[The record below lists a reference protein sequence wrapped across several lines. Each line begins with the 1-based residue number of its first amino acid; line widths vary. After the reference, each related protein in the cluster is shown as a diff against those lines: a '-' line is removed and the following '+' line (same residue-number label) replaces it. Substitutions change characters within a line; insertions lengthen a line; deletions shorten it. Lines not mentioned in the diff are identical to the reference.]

1 MNAYSMFPK
10 SDAQKNFEEAFLV
23 LYHKKGLGGFTVTQL
38 INASA
43 YTRAT
48 FYRYFNNLDDVL
60 ESIEAENTCSNIC
73 ATIIKQA
80 QSIPLEDATDM
91 MATFYEDRY
100 ESVSILIKGAHGA
113 EYLDMQR
120 LCMKPMFAALI
131 RRGYNLTPLQ
141 LDFASEY
148 IASAKIGML
157 RLWVESNNQ
166 ISLNQ
171 LNKMAENVFE
181 SAIWNH
187 IAASIYKDVQRISF
201 PDFDFEYPWLSK

>member
-1 MNAYSMFPK
+1 MGASATLYK
-10 SDAQKNFEEAFLV
+10 SDAQRNFEESFLV
-23 LYHKKGLGGFTVTQL
+23 LYQEKGLGEFTVTQL
-38 INASA
+38 INASE

-48 FYRYFNNLDDVL
+48 FYRYFNNLDEVL
-60 ESIEAENTCSNIC
+60 VSIETENTCTDVC
-73 ATIIKQA
+73 AAIIRQA
-80 QSIPLEDATDM
+80 QSIPLEEATDM

-100 ESVSILIKGAHGA
+100 KTITTLIKGAHGT
-113 EYLDMQR
+113 EYLDRQR

-131 RRGYNLTPLQ
+131 MRGYNLTPLQ

-157 RLWVESNNQ
+157 RLWVEANNQ

-187 IAASIYKDVQRISF
+187 IAASIHKDVQRISF
-201 PDFDFEYPWLSK
+201 PDFNFEYPWLSK